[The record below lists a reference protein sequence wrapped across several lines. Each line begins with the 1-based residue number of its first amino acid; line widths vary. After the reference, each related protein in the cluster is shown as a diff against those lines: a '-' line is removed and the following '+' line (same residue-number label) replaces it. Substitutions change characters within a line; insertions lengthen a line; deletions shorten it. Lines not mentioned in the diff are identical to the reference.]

1 MQISISLL
9 RQSTDK
15 NPARA
20 FTRSGI
26 FDKKRADLVPT
37 KSALK
42 IFDYPKSDGG
52 LSLEREAVRA
62 LNNGRICLVSADL
75 DFVERAVF
83 LAAAVVLAVVDCA
96 ADVLVCKFSSHDN
109 IPFSKEQITAT
120 FGLHRQPQL

>member
-42 IFDYPKSDGG
+42 LFYYPKSDGG

-62 LNNGRICLVSADL
+62 LNDGRICLVSADL
-75 DFVERAVF
+75 DFVERAEV
-83 LAAAVVLAVVDCA
+83 LAAAVVLAVVNCT
-96 ADVLVCKFSSHDN
+96 ADVLVCEFGSHNKF
-109 IPFSKEQITAT
+109 
-120 FGLHRQPQL
+120 LL